1 MKTNDR
7 PSTNSSD
14 QPLTNNILGCTAG
27 QTDQRIANETDH
39 CITDETDLCMAV
51 TSDCSMADKTLS
63 ETDTT
68 LSETDETTQPST
80 NQGGRFSY
88 DLVDGM
94 IKDHLASIHRG

>member
-63 ETDTT
+63 ETD
-68 LSETDETTQPST
+68 ETTQPST

>member
-27 QTDQRIANETDH
+27 KTDQRIANETDH
-39 CITDETDLCMAV
+39 CITDETDHCMAV
-51 TSDCSMADKTLS
+51 KSDCSMADKTLS
-63 ETDTT
+63 ETDK
-68 LSETDETTQPST
+68 TTQPST
-80 NQGGRFSY
+80 NQGSRFSY

>member
-14 QPLTNNILGCTAG
+14 QPSTNKLIGCTAG
-27 QTDQRIANETDH
+27 KTDQRIAN
-39 CITDETDLCMAV
+39 
-51 TSDCSMADKTLS
+51 MADKTLS
-63 ETDTT
+63 ETDKT
-68 LSETDETTQPST
+68 LSETDKTTQPST
-80 NQGGRFSY
+80 NQGSRFSY

>member
-14 QPLTNNILGCTAG
+14 QPSTNKLIGCTAG
-27 QTDQRIANETDH
+27 KTDETDH
-39 CITDETDLCMAV
+39 CMAV
-51 TSDCSMADKTLS
+51 KSDCSMADKTLS
-63 ETDTT
+63 ETDKT
-68 LSETDETTQPST
+68 LSETDKTTQPST
-80 NQGGRFSY
+80 NQGSRFSY